1 MLIISNTTAWTPARE
16 AIFRI
21 FFPSKIVGFPLRLIS
36 LSLPSGN
43 IKQGL
48 EPVVFAST
56 RIRDSLRH
64 AVISRTTLDF
74 PLVPVTHIRK
84 GI

>member
-1 MLIISNTTAWTPARE
+1 MLIISNTTAWTPVWE
-16 AIFRI
+16 AVLRI
-21 FFPSKIVGFPLRLIS
+21 FLPSKIVGFPRRLIS

-43 IKQGL
+43 IKQGF

-56 RIRDSLRH
+56 SICESLRH
-64 AVISRTTLDF
+64 AAISRTTLDF

>member
-16 AIFRI
+16 AVFRI

-43 IKQGL
+43 IKQGF
-48 EPVVFAST
+48 EPVVLAST
-56 RIRDSLRH
+56 CMRESLKH
-64 AVISRTTLDF
+64 AEMSRTTLDF